1 MSFQKIL
8 VPLDGSEHSGR
19 ALEIAIQLAKK
30 LNSKLVLL
38 TVYSGTVV
46 PVTSPELALHAPA
59 TIPDATSAALSQMAI
74 EGARNHSE
82 KILAEAKE
90 KARLETIEVET
101 ELAEGNAVET
111 IVRKSKEEKFDMIVM
126 GARGLGKI
134 RKLFI
139 GSVSEGV
146 IKNAHCPVLIVK

>member
-1 MSFQKIL
+1 
-8 VPLDGSEHSGR
+8 
-19 ALEIAIQLAKK
+19 
-30 LNSKLVLL
+30 VLL

-46 PVTSPELALHAPA
+46 PVTSPELDLHAPA
-59 TIPDATSAALSQMAI
+59 TIPDATSVALSQMAI
-74 EGARNHSE
+74 EGARNHGE

-111 IVRKSKEEKFDMIVM
+111 IVRKSKEIKSDMIVM
-126 GARGLGKI
+126 GARGLGAI
-134 RKLFI
+134 RKLFL

-146 IKNAHCPVLIVK
+146 IKNGHCPVLIVK